1 MDTENLQ
8 GVLVEQD
15 LQHTD
20 RIAGDLGTGGIL
32 EKRLADFVRHFRFG
46 QLALIGAKGADFRNG
61 IDTGRHVA
69 DETVLLLQQLVARVE
84 PLIVGGTGQ
93 AWPTNDVARRI
104 NMRNRGAVVL
114 IHAELAPAIRFQ
126 ADILQPQAVGV
137 TSTAVGP

>member
-1 MDTENLQ
+1 MQDLRRLVAKAMDTENLQ

-61 IDTGRHVA
+61 IDTGRHIA
-69 DETVLLLQQLVARVE
+69 DKAVLFFQQLV
-84 PLIVGGTGQ
+84 TG
-93 AWPTNDVARRI
+93 V
-104 NMRNRGAVVL
+104 
-114 IHAELAPAIRFQ
+114 
-126 ADILQPQAVGV
+126 
-137 TSTAVGP
+137 